1 MAREPV
7 VIERQGEVA
16 VWTLARPEAKNAL
29 DSSTFGALGRAVAA
43 AAVDRGLRA
52 IVLTGEGDTF
62 ASGGDLREL
71 RTRTTSEHAAQ
82 LADMGRHVCD
92 AFARLPIPV
101 IAALPGPAIGGGAEL
116 AMACDLRIADPR
128 ATLCFK
134 HARMAVT
141 TAWGVLPKLVA
152 IAGHST
158 ASRLLLTSHEIDA
171 WEALRLGIVDI
182 VSERRSSVATA
193 LAWGLDIAQGA
204 PLAVT
209 ELKGLLRELTGA
221 ALEIRAR
228 ERDRFV
234 TTWTSADHHEA
245 IEAFFA
251 SRAPRWKGR

>member
-1 MAREPV
+1 VAREPV

-29 DSSTFGALGRAVAA
+29 DSSTFAALGRAVAA
-43 AAVDRGLRA
+43 AAVEPGLRA
-52 IVLTGEGDTF
+52 IVITGEGDTF

-71 RTRTTSEHAAQ
+71 RTRTSSEHAAQ

-92 AFARLPIPV
+92 ALARLPVPV

-152 IAGHST
+152 TVGHGA
-158 ASRLLLTSHEIDA
+158 ASRLLLAAHEIDA
-171 WEALRLGIVDI
+171 QEALRLRLVDAI
-182 VSERRSSVATA
+182 SEQGASVLRAI
-193 LAWGLDIAQGA
+193 AWGLDVAQGA
-204 PLAVT
+204 PRAVA
-209 ELKGLLRELTGA
+209 ELKALLNEPPSTEQR
-221 ALEIRAR
+221 ALER
-228 ERDRFV
+228 ERFI
-234 TTWTSADHHEA
+234 TMWTSADHREA
-245 IEAFFA
+245 VEAFFA
-251 SRAPRWKGR
+251 SRAPRWTGA